1 MADGFCLAGPV
12 PFAHRQDLQPCDMD
26 ALLFSMADVRWF
38 DSHMGWMLTANLEE
52 TDAILCLMGLN
63 EDEYCLNFQ
72 ETGNQAV

>member
-1 MADGFCLAGPV
+1 
-12 PFAHRQDLQPCDMD
+12 MD